1 MMLSPSLCKSV
12 SDEASATKPCFV
24 GKPVTLKGKKAL
36 KLLLRIL
43 PAPRLTEGQGKGGLL
58 VSCLWL

>member
-24 GKPVTLKGKKAL
+24 GKPVILKGKK
-36 KLLLRIL
+36 
-43 PAPRLTEGQGKGGLL
+43 P
-58 VSCLWL
+58 